1 MFTAGQAKG
10 LSMVFLQS
18 LGSEVPPMR
27 RLLASVPEAQPAAC
41 ELMWHIAHSD
51 AWFGDSIVAG
61 SFGEG
66 GSDGLAPVAAAE
78 ILAYCDLHVPSPPEK
93 IAPGIYG
100 GSADEPF
107 QMPATA

>member
-18 LGSEVPPMR
+18 LGSEVPPTR
-27 RLLASVPEAQPAAC
+27 RMLAAMPAQLAAR
-41 ELMWHIAHSD
+41 EMMWHIAHRD

-66 GSDGLAPVAAAE
+66 GSDGLAPAAAAE
-78 ILAYCDLHVPSPPEK
+78 ILAHCDLHVPSPPEK

-100 GSADEPF
+100 GSAHEPF